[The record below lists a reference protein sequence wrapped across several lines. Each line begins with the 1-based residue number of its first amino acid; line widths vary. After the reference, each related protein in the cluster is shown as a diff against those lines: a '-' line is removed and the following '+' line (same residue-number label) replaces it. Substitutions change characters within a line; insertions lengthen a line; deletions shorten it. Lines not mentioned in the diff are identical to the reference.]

1 MVLALISIILFGF
14 SFAFGY
20 SKPRSAIW
28 FVAFTYPLLYP
39 VNFPIVPSDIIYLN
53 ITRLSLAIILGV
65 HFRRGKYFEISKL
78 LKNSFVRAFLLFS
91 IILVIVSI
99 KDMPKYYLM
108 SYIPLVYVSITL
120 GYFLIQ
126 SENDYKKFINIL
138 TVHGLIFGVVIFL
151 DFLGIANIQ
160 LFIAKIVPNFDSALN
175 NMGNDTR
182 AGIKRVSGLDGNAIN
197 SAVRLV
203 ILLPIA
209 FLNNKFQKK
218 IINYIFL
225 FFIFCSMIILMS
237 RAAYIGLLVA
247 LFFII
252 YQNANL
258 EKSFFIKALA
268 LFKNFFLFS
277 IILLALFTF
286 VPFLNNVFQQI
297 YIYSFE
303 KSTLE
308 NLDQRTHMFV
318 FVYDLVTSN
327 PLLGQLKSPLYVYNE
342 ILNGHDLASPLI
354 YIISGGPVLIIS
366 FFNWMIRMPFY
377 FLRRRSIKTNT
388 EELNSILILVSA
400 SFIGGLIPMFSNWID
415 TSISLMIII
424 FCATFKYNMIIERH
438 KYPKLN

>member
-1 MVLALISIILFGF
+1 MVLALISIILFGV

-53 ITRLSLAIILGV
+53 ITRVSLAIILGV

-247 LFFII
+247 LSFII
-252 YQNANL
+252 YQTAKL
-258 EKSFFIKALA
+258 EKSFFIKVLA
-268 LFKNFFLFS
+268 LFKKFFLFS
-277 IILLALFTF
+277 TILLALFTF

-303 KSTLE
+303 ESTLE
-308 NLDQRTHMFV
+308 NLDQRTHLFA
-318 FVYDLVTSN
+318 FVYDFVTSN
-327 PLLGQLKSPLYVYNE
+327 LLLGQLKSPLYVYNE

-354 YIISGGPVLIIS
+354 YIISGGLVLIIS
-366 FFNWMIRMPFY
+366 FLNWAIRMPFY
-377 FLRRRSIKTNT
+377 FLRRRSIKANT
-388 EELNSILILVSA
+388 KELNSILILVSA
-400 SFIGGLIPMFSNWID
+400 SFIGGLIPMLSNWID